1 MKLLFDTHTFMW
13 WDSAL
18 DKLPPHVQALC
29 FHPENQLVLSIASIW
44 EIQIKVQIGKLD
56 LAQPLEQVIAN
67 QRKANQIQLLPVNYD
82 HVLELDNLPL
92 HHKDPFDR
100 LLIAQARV
108 EGMVILSRDAQF
120 GYYPVPVEW
129 DKPNG
134 SSGSPT
140 HPA

>member
-100 LLIAQARV
+100 LLIAQARI
-108 EGMVILSRDAQF
+108 EGLVILTRDTQF
-120 GYYPVPVEW
+120 ANYTVQIEW
-129 DKPNG
+129 EKANN
-134 SSGSPT
+134 SSESPT
-140 HPA
+140 NPA